1 MQTGCRSRSGR
12 AYGPGGRTTASRLDT
27 ALARHRRPSERPGL
41 RIVAAAALLA
51 LLCTLPDGTSAEAAP
66 PRPDARQVN
75 CDAVAWRDRV
85 PDLTPSPEGPLALSV
100 IYCQDSLSGWGPG
113 THHVAVSPD
122 AGSILH
128 IDHHRVRV
136 ALLDVADA
144 ATDYPI
150 RLGAF
155 ERFGHDWSQPAFRWS
170 SDSRAVWGATQDSE
184 PDGFR
189 HALGPMRPIRAEGG
203 EIHALPEP
211 SHAAGTLDAIF
222 WAGDGLAVVQF
233 GSRGSAYKQ
242 AHDDP
247 DPTFAIVDAR
257 RGLVLDTLA
266 FSAIKGLLQHQGSPG
281 YSAYRVTGVEAAVLP
296 DGRVRVF
303 LNAVD
308 TWVLW
313 TQGQIAR
320 IMPDPYREPTTVAL
334 SPDGARLLVARAL
347 HVDETCNI
355 TLENCRYGPP
365 VEGPFATLHDAAT
378 GQPLWTRRATAHR
391 NTGYPAAPAISPD
404 GRHALIALARTG
416 EPPPDIGLIS
426 LQTGALVQTLPA
438 PGEGYAMGFARD
450 GRVVWTHARGV
461 TALYDRN

>member
-1 MQTGCRSRSGR
+1 MQTGRRSRSDLALGPALGR
-12 AYGPGGRTTASRLDT
+12 A
-27 ALARHRRPSERPGL
+27 
-41 RIVAAAALLA
+41 VVAAALLV
-51 LLCTLPDGTSAEAAP
+51 LLSTPPDRASAEAP
-66 PRPDARQVN
+66 QARQVN
-75 CDAVAWRDRV
+75 CDADIWRDRV
-85 PDLTPSPEGPLALSV
+85 LNLAPSAEGPLALSV
-100 IYCQDSLSGWGPG
+100 IYCQTPLSDWAPG
-113 THHVAVSPD
+113 QRSVAISPD
-122 AGSILH
+122 AGSIVH

-136 ALLDVADA
+136 ARLDAADA

-155 ERFGHDWSQPAFRWS
+155 ETFAQHRSQPAFRWS
-170 SDSRAVWGATQDSE
+170 SDSRALWGAIQDAE

-203 EIHALPEP
+203 EIHALPDLR
-211 SHAAGTLDAIF
+211 HAAGTLDGIF

-233 GSRGSAYKQ
+233 GSRGSAYKA

-247 DPTFAIVDAR
+247 EPTFAIVDAR
-257 RGLVLDTLA
+257 RGVVLDTLA

-281 YSAYRVTGVEAAVLP
+281 YSAYRVTGAEAAILP

-313 TQGQIAR
+313 TQGEIAR
-320 IMPDPYREPTTVAL
+320 ILPDPYPESTTAAL
-334 SPDGARLLVARAL
+334 SPDGARLLVARGL
-347 HVDETCNI
+347 YVDQTCTI
-355 TLENCRYGPP
+355 TGEDCRYGPP
-365 VEGPFATLHDAAT
+365 VEGPIATLHDAVT
-378 GQPLWTRRATAHR
+378 GQPLWTYRATAHR
-391 NTGYPAAPAISPD
+391 NAADAAPPAVSPD

-438 PGEGYAMGFARD
+438 PGKDYVMGFARD

-461 TALYDRN
+461 TAVYDVN